1 MTHKTAIGWATD
13 SANPY
18 RYQKGGW
25 HCVKVSE
32 GCRHCYAEGI
42 NKRFGGQGNR
52 LPYRVD
58 SRQHLGEMSLSEKI
72 LADWLNP
79 QRPTRRIFVN
89 SMTDTF
95 LETVPDELVF
105 RLFDTM
111 AAAKKQLFYVLTKR
125 AQRMAALILDWL
137 DSSGHERVPNNIMLG
152 VSIESSKVVQ
162 ERMHWL
168 GMVPALRFVSAEPL
182 LGPVDLSAYLFP
194 QWTAEEIQAPPGG
207 IGFPPT
213 LRAARLKNSILDWLI
228 IGGESGTGA
237 RPLPSAHV
245 ARLIGQAE
253 GAGVKV
259 FFKQWGSW
267 WPLPELVQHHGA
279 PDTPLAYRSWGV
291 LAEDGTVESSSHYRD
306 KGKWRLP
313 DVDDGRTV
321 IVKPPREIAPASAT
335 LNGVVYEQYSPLH
348 QPQG

>member
-18 RYQKGGW
+18 RYEAGGW

-32 GCRHCYAEGI
+32 GCRHCYAEMI
-42 NKRFGGQGNR
+42 NKRFGGSGNR

-58 SRQHLGEMSLSEKI
+58 SRQHLGAMSLSEKI

-79 QRPTRRIFVN
+79 KRPTRRIFVN

-95 LETVPDELVF
+95 LETVPDELVMK
-105 RLFDTM
+105 LFDTM
-111 AAAKKQLFYVLTKR
+111 AAAKHQLFYVLTKR
-125 AQRMAALILDWL
+125 AKRMAELVLDWL
-137 DSSGHERVPNNIMLG
+137 ESTNGRYAWVPHNIMIG
-152 VSIESSKVVQ
+152 VSVENQKVLQ

-168 GMVPALRFVSAEPL
+168 GMVPALRFASAEPL
-182 LGPVDLSAYLFP
+182 LGPVDFGDTISALH
-194 QWTAEEIQAPPGG
+194 
-207 IGFPPT
+207 
-213 LRAARLKNSILDWLI
+213 WLI
-228 IGGESGTGA
+228 IGGESGAGA
-237 RPLPSAHV
+237 RHLHPLHATN
-245 ARLIGQAE
+245 LLQQAE
-253 GAGVKV
+253 EANVWT

-267 WPLPELVQHHGA
+267 WPLSEFAQHHGG

-291 LAEDGTVESSSHYRD
+291 LCEDGTFQSSRNFRER
-306 KGKWRLP
+306 GKWRLP
-313 DVDDGRTV
+313 ALEQDGRV
-321 IVKPPREIAPASAT
+321 VMVKPPSKEVPESAT